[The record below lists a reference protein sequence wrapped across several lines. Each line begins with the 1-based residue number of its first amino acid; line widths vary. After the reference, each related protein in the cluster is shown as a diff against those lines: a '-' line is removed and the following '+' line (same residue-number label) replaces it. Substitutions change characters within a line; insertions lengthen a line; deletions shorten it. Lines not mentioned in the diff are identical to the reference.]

1 MQYCDLINLL
11 ALQFHDIYI
20 FLTLILDRLKVHMVN
35 RETMNKRTTE
45 GELEWVLGVLY
56 HPQNFVST
64 HEIREIA
71 YCSTHKICHLVLC
84 YSSN

>member
-11 ALQFHDIYI
+11 ALQFHDIHI

-45 GELEWVLGVLY
+45 GELAWVLGVLY
-56 HPQNFVST
+56 HPQNLRIVYVLAPTKFGELLTVALTKFVT
-64 HEIREIA
+64 
-71 YCSTHKICHLVLC
+71 
-84 YSSN
+84 